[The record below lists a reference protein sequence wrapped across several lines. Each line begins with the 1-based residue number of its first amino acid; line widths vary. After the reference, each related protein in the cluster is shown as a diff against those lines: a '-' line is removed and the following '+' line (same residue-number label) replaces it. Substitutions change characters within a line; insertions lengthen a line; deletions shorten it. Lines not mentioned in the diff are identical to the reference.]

1 MSLYCKIQK
10 RLGRFLLDV
19 ELDVG
24 DEVLALLGASGCGKS
39 MTLRC
44 IAGIEKP
51 DHGIIVLDDKT
62 LFDSKKRINLPPKQ
76 RKTGMLFQ
84 DYALFPNMSVL
95 ENISISASRA
105 SRSDV
110 DALITTFRLEGLE
123 NHHPYQL
130 SGGQRQRCA
139 LARMLASGPDLI
151 MLDEPFSALDTF
163 LRWQME
169 QEVAATIKR
178 FGKTVLLVS
187 HNRDE
192 VYRLCSRASVICSGK
207 NEPIR
212 TKHDLFFHPHTYADA
227 LLTGCKNIF
236 EATASGRQISIPA
249 LCATFTTGTTVSDIE
264 YIGIR
269 AKKIL
274 PFFMKSL
281 DARTIDLH
289 YEILSVTESMFSYIL
304 LVQPIGGSQPLYWE
318 IEKEK
323 YPEIRQHK
331 SILSIPVKEIML
343 LREARE

>member
-1 MSLYCKIQK
+1 MSLYCKIEK
-10 RLGRFLLDV
+10 RLGQFLLDV

-44 IAGIEKP
+44 IAGIEQP
-51 DHGIIVLDDKT
+51 DHGKIVLDGKT
-62 LFDSKKRINLPPKQ
+62 LFDSEKRINLPPQQ

-95 ENISISASRA
+95 ENIRISVPQTNHI
-105 SRSDV
+105 DV
-110 DALITTFRLEGLE
+110 DSLIRSFRLEGLE
-123 NHHPYQL
+123 NHRPHQL

-139 LARMLASGPDLI
+139 LARMLASGPDLM

-169 QEVAATIKR
+169 QEVAATIKC

-192 VYRLCSRASVICSGK
+192 VYRLCNRASVICSGK
-207 NEPIR
+207 NKPIR
-212 TKHDLFFHPHTYADA
+212 TKHDLFFHPRTYTDA

-236 EATASGRQISIPA
+236 SAEVDGRQIIVPA
-249 LCATFTTGTTVSDIE
+249 IGTSFSAGNPGRDIKFV
-264 YIGIR
+264 GIR

-274 PFFMKSL
+274 PFYMKNL
-281 DARTIDLH
+281 DAKTIDLA
-289 YEILSVTESMFSYIL
+289 YETLSVIESMFSYIL
-304 LVQPIGGSQPLYWE
+304 LVQPTGGSLPLYWE
-318 IEKEK
+318 IEKEN

-331 SILSIPVKEIML
+331 SILSIPVEEIML
-343 LREARE
+343 LRE

>member
-1 MSLYCKIQK
+1 MSLYCKIHK
-10 RLGRFLLDV
+10 RLGRFILDV

-44 IAGIEKP
+44 IAGIEQP
-51 DHGIIVLDDKT
+51 DHGKIILNGKT
-62 LFDSKKRINLPPKQ
+62 LFDSEKRINLPPQQ

-95 ENISISASRA
+95 ENIRISAPHV

-110 DALITTFRLEGLE
+110 DALITSFRLEGLE
-123 NHHPYQL
+123 NHRPHQL

-139 LARMLASGPDLI
+139 LARMLASGPDLM

-212 TKHDLFFHPHTYADA
+212 TKHDLFFHPRTYADA

-236 EATASGRQISIPA
+236 PAEAAGRQIIVPA
-249 LCATFTTGTTVSDIE
+249 IGASFAVGTSGSDVK
-264 YIGIR
+264 YVGIR

-274 PFFMKSL
+274 PFFLKNL
-281 DARTIDLH
+281 DAKTIDLP
-289 YEILSVTESMFSYIL
+289 YEILSVTESMTSFIL
-304 LVQPIGGSQPLYWE
+304 LVLSDGGTKPLCWE
-318 IEKEK
+318 IEKDN

-331 SILSIPVKEIML
+331 SILSIPVEEIML
-343 LREARE
+343 LRG

>member
-19 ELDVG
+19 DLDIG

-51 DHGIIVLDDKT
+51 DHGKIVLDGKT
-62 LFDSKKRINLPPKQ
+62 LFDSEKRINLPPQQ
-76 RKTGMLFQ
+76 RRTGMLFQ

-95 ENISISASRA
+95 QNIRISAPHATRG
-105 SRSDV
+105 DV
-110 DALITTFRLEGLE
+110 DALIAAFRLEGLE
-123 NHHPYQL
+123 NHRPHQL

-139 LARMLASGPDLI
+139 LARMLASGPDL
-151 MLDEPFSALDTF
+151 MLLDEPFSALDTF

-192 VYRLCSRASVICSGK
+192 VYRLCSRASVISSGK

-212 TKHDLFFHPHTYADA
+212 TKHDLFFHPRTYADA

-236 EATASGRQISIPA
+236 PAEVDGRQVIVPA
-249 LCATFTTGTTVSDIE
+249 IGTSFVAGNPGSDVKFV
-264 YIGIR
+264 GIR

-274 PFFMKSL
+274 PFYMKSL
-281 DARTIDLH
+281 DAKTIDLP
-289 YEILSVTESMFSYIL
+289 YETLSVTESMASYIL
-304 LVQPIGGSQPLYWE
+304 LVQPDGGTQPLYWE
-318 IEKEK
+318 IGKES

-331 SILSIPVKEIML
+331 SALSIPLEEIML
-343 LREARE
+343 LRK